1 MSNDLLK
8 QLEAKIN
15 EAIETIEFSRMEI
28 TDLKEKNDELENRY
42 EDWEQRLSSLIEKF
56 EQLEDVEAVEVEA
69 EVDTSI
75 QKDEEAEE
83 VVAEEAE
90 TEEVE
95 AEEVVAVE
103 TEMRRL
109 RRIRKYLKEMKLKG
123 PLLVPVQIHTLKPRD
138 PHNTTHDANDVFQIY
153 HNFLHCSF
161 AFIFNCEGNKKSV
174 SSQTSPLA
182 VYKPALC
189 KPGVSSVSPGT
200 SISWITFS

>member
-42 EDWEQRLSSLIEKF
+42 EDWEQRLSTLIEKF

-90 TEEVE
+90 AEEVE

-103 TEMRRL
+103 TED
-109 RRIRKYLKEMKLKG
+109 EEAE
-123 PLLVPVQIHTLKPRD
+123 VDTEE
-138 PHNTTHDANDVFQIY
+138 F
-153 HNFLHCSF
+153 
-161 AFIFNCEGNKKSV
+161 EGEKIEGSTFGTSADSYTEAPG
-174 SSQTSPLA
+174 SSQHYA
-182 VYKPALC
+182 
-189 KPGVSSVSPGT
+189 
-200 SISWITFS
+200 

>member
-28 TDLKEKNDELENRY
+28 TDLKEKNNELENRY

-90 TEEVE
+90 DEEAEADTEEFEGDEIEGSTFGTSADSYTE
-95 AEEVVAVE
+95 AP
-103 TEMRRL
+103 
-109 RRIRKYLKEMKLKG
+109 G
-123 PLLVPVQIHTLKPRD
+123 
-138 PHNTTHDANDVFQIY
+138 
-153 HNFLHCSF
+153 
-161 AFIFNCEGNKKSV
+161 
-174 SSQTSPLA
+174 SSQHYA
-182 VYKPALC
+182 
-189 KPGVSSVSPGT
+189 
-200 SISWITFS
+200 

>member
-15 EAIETIEFSRMEI
+15 EAIETIEFSRMKI
-28 TDLKEKNDELENRY
+28 TDLIEKNDELENRY

-56 EQLEDVEAVEVEA
+56 EQLEDLEAVEVEA

-90 TEEVE
+90 AEEVE

-103 TEMRRL
+103 TED
-109 RRIRKYLKEMKLKG
+109 EEAEAD
-123 PLLVPVQIHTLKPRD
+123 TEE
-138 PHNTTHDANDVFQIY
+138 F
-153 HNFLHCSF
+153 
-161 AFIFNCEGNKKSV
+161 EGDEIEGSTFGTSADSYTEAPG
-174 SSQTSPLA
+174 SSQHYA
-182 VYKPALC
+182 
-189 KPGVSSVSPGT
+189 
-200 SISWITFS
+200 

>member
-95 AEEVVAVE
+95 AEETPEDLEIGLESLAS
-103 TEMRRL
+103 
-109 RRIRKYLKEMKLKG
+109 KYGLQELKETLVRMSQKG
-123 PLLVPVQIHTLKPRD
+123 
-138 PHNTTHDANDVFQIY
+138 
-153 HNFLHCSF
+153 
-161 AFIFNCEGNKKSV
+161 
-174 SSQTSPLA
+174 
-182 VYKPALC
+182 
-189 KPGVSSVSPGT
+189 
-200 SISWITFS
+200 

>member
-83 VVAEEAE
+83 VVAEEAAA
-90 TEEVE
+90 EEVVT
-95 AEEVVAVE
+95 EEVVAVE
-103 TEMRRL
+103 TGDE
-109 RRIRKYLKEMKLKG
+109 EAEAD
-123 PLLVPVQIHTLKPRD
+123 TEE
-138 PHNTTHDANDVFQIY
+138 F
-153 HNFLHCSF
+153 
-161 AFIFNCEGNKKSV
+161 EGDKIEGSTFGTSADSYTEAPG
-174 SSQTSPLA
+174 SSQHYA
-182 VYKPALC
+182 
-189 KPGVSSVSPGT
+189 
-200 SISWITFS
+200 

>member
-56 EQLEDVEAVEVEA
+56 EQLEDVEVVEVEAEA

-90 TEEVE
+90 AEEVE

-103 TEMRRL
+103 TED
-109 RRIRKYLKEMKLKG
+109 EEAEAD
-123 PLLVPVQIHTLKPRD
+123 TEE
-138 PHNTTHDANDVFQIY
+138 F
-153 HNFLHCSF
+153 
-161 AFIFNCEGNKKSV
+161 EGDEIEGSTFGTSADSYTEAPG
-174 SSQTSPLA
+174 SSQHYA
-182 VYKPALC
+182 
-189 KPGVSSVSPGT
+189 
-200 SISWITFS
+200 

>member
-90 TEEVE
+90 AEEVE
-95 AEEVVAVE
+95 AEEVEAEEMVAVE
-103 TEMRRL
+103 TE
-109 RRIRKYLKEMKLKG
+109 EAEAD
-123 PLLVPVQIHTLKPRD
+123 TEE
-138 PHNTTHDANDVFQIY
+138 F
-153 HNFLHCSF
+153 
-161 AFIFNCEGNKKSV
+161 EGDEIEGSTFGTSADSYTEAPG
-174 SSQTSPLA
+174 SSQHYA
-182 VYKPALC
+182 
-189 KPGVSSVSPGT
+189 
-200 SISWITFS
+200 

>member
-90 TEEVE
+90 SEEVE

-103 TEMRRL
+103 TEDEEAEAADR
-109 RRIRKYLKEMKLKG
+109 EE
-123 PLLVPVQIHTLKPRD
+123 
-138 PHNTTHDANDVFQIY
+138 F
-153 HNFLHCSF
+153 
-161 AFIFNCEGNKKSV
+161 EGEKIEGSTFGTSADSYTEAPG
-174 SSQTSPLA
+174 SSQHYA
-182 VYKPALC
+182 
-189 KPGVSSVSPGT
+189 
-200 SISWITFS
+200 

>member
-69 EVDTSI
+69 EVEAEVDTSI

-83 VVAEEAE
+83 VAAEETEA
-90 TEEVE
+90 EEVE

-103 TEMRRL
+103 TE
-109 RRIRKYLKEMKLKG
+109 EAEAD
-123 PLLVPVQIHTLKPRD
+123 TD
-138 PHNTTHDANDVFQIY
+138 TEEF
-153 HNFLHCSF
+153 
-161 AFIFNCEGNKKSV
+161 EGDEIEGSTFGTSADSYTEASG
-174 SSQTSPLA
+174 SSQHYA
-182 VYKPALC
+182 
-189 KPGVSSVSPGT
+189 
-200 SISWITFS
+200 

>member
-90 TEEVE
+90 AEEVE

-103 TEMRRL
+103 TED
-109 RRIRKYLKEMKLKG
+109 EEAEAD
-123 PLLVPVQIHTLKPRD
+123 TEE
-138 PHNTTHDANDVFQIY
+138 F
-153 HNFLHCSF
+153 
-161 AFIFNCEGNKKSV
+161 EGDEIEGSTFGTSADSYTEAPG
-174 SSQTSPLA
+174 SSQHYA
-182 VYKPALC
+182 
-189 KPGVSSVSPGT
+189 
-200 SISWITFS
+200 

>member
-83 VVAEEAE
+83 VGAEEAE
-90 TEEVE
+90 AEEVE
-95 AEEVVAVE
+95 AEEVVAVK
-103 TEMRRL
+103 TED
-109 RRIRKYLKEMKLKG
+109 EEAEAD
-123 PLLVPVQIHTLKPRD
+123 TEE
-138 PHNTTHDANDVFQIY
+138 F
-153 HNFLHCSF
+153 
-161 AFIFNCEGNKKSV
+161 EGDEIEGSTFGTSADSYTEAPG
-174 SSQTSPLA
+174 SSQHYA
-182 VYKPALC
+182 
-189 KPGVSSVSPGT
+189 
-200 SISWITFS
+200 

>member
-83 VVAEEAE
+83 VVAEKTESEEVVAVE
-90 TEEVE
+90 TESEEVE

-103 TEMRRL
+103 TE
-109 RRIRKYLKEMKLKG
+109 EAE
-123 PLLVPVQIHTLKPRD
+123 VDTD
-138 PHNTTHDANDVFQIY
+138 TEEF
-153 HNFLHCSF
+153 
-161 AFIFNCEGNKKSV
+161 EGDEIEGSTFGTSADSYTEAPG
-174 SSQTSPLA
+174 SSQHYA
-182 VYKPALC
+182 
-189 KPGVSSVSPGT
+189 
-200 SISWITFS
+200 

>member
-56 EQLEDVEAVEVEA
+56 EQLEAVEAVEVEA

-83 VVAEEAE
+83 VVAQE
-90 TEEVE
+90 TE

-103 TEMRRL
+103 TE
-109 RRIRKYLKEMKLKG
+109 EAEAD
-123 PLLVPVQIHTLKPRD
+123 TD
-138 PHNTTHDANDVFQIY
+138 TEEF
-153 HNFLHCSF
+153 
-161 AFIFNCEGNKKSV
+161 EGDEIEGSTFGTSADSYTEAPG
-174 SSQTSPLA
+174 SSQHYA
-182 VYKPALC
+182 
-189 KPGVSSVSPGT
+189 
-200 SISWITFS
+200 

>member
-90 TEEVE
+90 AEEVEAEEAEVEEVE

-103 TEMRRL
+103 TED
-109 RRIRKYLKEMKLKG
+109 EEAEAD
-123 PLLVPVQIHTLKPRD
+123 TEE
-138 PHNTTHDANDVFQIY
+138 F
-153 HNFLHCSF
+153 
-161 AFIFNCEGNKKSV
+161 EGDEIEGSTFGTSADSYTEAPG
-174 SSQTSPLA
+174 SSQHYA
-182 VYKPALC
+182 
-189 KPGVSSVSPGT
+189 
-200 SISWITFS
+200 

>member
-42 EDWEQRLSSLIEKF
+42 EDWEQRLSTLIEKF

-90 TEEVE
+90 AEEVEAEEVEAEEVE

-103 TEMRRL
+103 TED
-109 RRIRKYLKEMKLKG
+109 EEAEAD
-123 PLLVPVQIHTLKPRD
+123 TEE
-138 PHNTTHDANDVFQIY
+138 F
-153 HNFLHCSF
+153 
-161 AFIFNCEGNKKSV
+161 EGDEIEGSTFGTSADSYTEAPG
-174 SSQTSPLA
+174 SSQHYA
-182 VYKPALC
+182 
-189 KPGVSSVSPGT
+189 
-200 SISWITFS
+200 

>member
-56 EQLEDVEAVEVEA
+56 EQLEAVEVEAEAEAEA

-75 QKDEEAEE
+75 QKDEETEE
-83 VVAEEAE
+83 VVAEETEA
-90 TEEVE
+90 EEVE

-103 TEMRRL
+103 TE
-109 RRIRKYLKEMKLKG
+109 YEEAEAD
-123 PLLVPVQIHTLKPRD
+123 TEE
-138 PHNTTHDANDVFQIY
+138 F
-153 HNFLHCSF
+153 
-161 AFIFNCEGNKKSV
+161 EGDKIEGSTFSTSADSYTEAPG
-174 SSQTSPLA
+174 SSQHYA
-182 VYKPALC
+182 
-189 KPGVSSVSPGT
+189 
-200 SISWITFS
+200 

>member
-75 QKDEEAEE
+75 QKDEESEE
-83 VVAEEAE
+83 VVAEETESEEVVAVE
-90 TEEVE
+90 TEPEEVE

-103 TEMRRL
+103 TE
-109 RRIRKYLKEMKLKG
+109 ETEETEEAE
-123 PLLVPVQIHTLKPRD
+123 VDTD
-138 PHNTTHDANDVFQIY
+138 TDTEEF
-153 HNFLHCSF
+153 
-161 AFIFNCEGNKKSV
+161 EGDEIEGSTFGTSADSYTEAPG
-174 SSQTSPLA
+174 SSQHYA
-182 VYKPALC
+182 
-189 KPGVSSVSPGT
+189 
-200 SISWITFS
+200 

>member
-83 VVAEEAE
+83 VVAEETESEKVVAVE
-90 TEEVE
+90 TESEEVE

-103 TEMRRL
+103 TE
-109 RRIRKYLKEMKLKG
+109 EAE
-123 PLLVPVQIHTLKPRD
+123 VDTD
-138 PHNTTHDANDVFQIY
+138 TEEF
-153 HNFLHCSF
+153 
-161 AFIFNCEGNKKSV
+161 EGDEIEGSTFGTSTDSYTEAPG
-174 SSQTSPLA
+174 SSQHYA
-182 VYKPALC
+182 
-189 KPGVSSVSPGT
+189 
-200 SISWITFS
+200 

>member
-83 VVAEEAE
+83 VVAGETESEEVVAGE
-90 TEEVE
+90 TESEEVE

-103 TEMRRL
+103 TE
-109 RRIRKYLKEMKLKG
+109 EAE
-123 PLLVPVQIHTLKPRD
+123 VDTD
-138 PHNTTHDANDVFQIY
+138 TEEF
-153 HNFLHCSF
+153 
-161 AFIFNCEGNKKSV
+161 EGDEIEGSTFGTSADSYTEAPG
-174 SSQTSPLA
+174 SSQHYA
-182 VYKPALC
+182 
-189 KPGVSSVSPGT
+189 
-200 SISWITFS
+200 

>member
-1 MSNDLLK
+1 MSTDLLK

-83 VVAEEAE
+83 VVAEA
-90 TEEVE
+90 EEVE

-103 TEMRRL
+103 TED
-109 RRIRKYLKEMKLKG
+109 EEAEAD
-123 PLLVPVQIHTLKPRD
+123 TEE
-138 PHNTTHDANDVFQIY
+138 F
-153 HNFLHCSF
+153 
-161 AFIFNCEGNKKSV
+161 EGDEIEGSTFGTSADSYTEAPG
-174 SSQTSPLA
+174 SSQHYA
-182 VYKPALC
+182 
-189 KPGVSSVSPGT
+189 
-200 SISWITFS
+200 

>member
-90 TEEVE
+90 DEEAEADTEEFEGDEIEGSTFGTSADSYTE
-95 AEEVVAVE
+95 AP
-103 TEMRRL
+103 
-109 RRIRKYLKEMKLKG
+109 G
-123 PLLVPVQIHTLKPRD
+123 
-138 PHNTTHDANDVFQIY
+138 
-153 HNFLHCSF
+153 
-161 AFIFNCEGNKKSV
+161 
-174 SSQTSPLA
+174 SSQHYA
-182 VYKPALC
+182 
-189 KPGVSSVSPGT
+189 
-200 SISWITFS
+200 

>member
-83 VVAEEAE
+83 VVAEETESEEVVAVE
-90 TEEVE
+90 TEAEEVE

-103 TEMRRL
+103 TE
-109 RRIRKYLKEMKLKG
+109 EAE
-123 PLLVPVQIHTLKPRD
+123 VDTDTDTEQ
-138 PHNTTHDANDVFQIY
+138 F
-153 HNFLHCSF
+153 
-161 AFIFNCEGNKKSV
+161 EGDEIEGSTFGTSADSYTEAPG
-174 SSQTSPLA
+174 SSQHYA
-182 VYKPALC
+182 
-189 KPGVSSVSPGT
+189 
-200 SISWITFS
+200 

>member
-90 TEEVE
+90 AEEVE

-103 TEMRRL
+103 TED
-109 RRIRKYLKEMKLKG
+109 EE
-123 PLLVPVQIHTLKPRD
+123 VEADTEE
-138 PHNTTHDANDVFQIY
+138 F
-153 HNFLHCSF
+153 
-161 AFIFNCEGNKKSV
+161 EGDKIEGSTFGTSADSYTEAPG
-174 SSQTSPLA
+174 SSQHYA
-182 VYKPALC
+182 
-189 KPGVSSVSPGT
+189 
-200 SISWITFS
+200 

>member
-90 TEEVE
+90 AEEVE
-95 AEEVVAVE
+95 AEEVVAVQ
-103 TEMRRL
+103 TED
-109 RRIRKYLKEMKLKG
+109 EADEADTG
-123 PLLVPVQIHTLKPRD
+123 E
-138 PHNTTHDANDVFQIY
+138 F
-153 HNFLHCSF
+153 
-161 AFIFNCEGNKKSV
+161 EGDELEGSTFGTSADSYTEAPG
-174 SSQTSPLA
+174 SSQHYA
-182 VYKPALC
+182 
-189 KPGVSSVSPGT
+189 
-200 SISWITFS
+200 

>member
-83 VVAEEAE
+83 VVAEETEA
-90 TEEVE
+90 EEVE

-103 TEMRRL
+103 TE
-109 RRIRKYLKEMKLKG
+109 EAEAEAEAD
-123 PLLVPVQIHTLKPRD
+123 TD
-138 PHNTTHDANDVFQIY
+138 TEEF
-153 HNFLHCSF
+153 
-161 AFIFNCEGNKKSV
+161 EGDEIEGSTFGTSADSYTEAPG
-174 SSQTSPLA
+174 SSQHYA
-182 VYKPALC
+182 
-189 KPGVSSVSPGT
+189 
-200 SISWITFS
+200 

>member
-83 VVAEEAE
+83 VVAVETEA
-90 TEEVE
+90 EEVE

-103 TEMRRL
+103 TED
-109 RRIRKYLKEMKLKG
+109 EEAEAD
-123 PLLVPVQIHTLKPRD
+123 TEE
-138 PHNTTHDANDVFQIY
+138 F
-153 HNFLHCSF
+153 
-161 AFIFNCEGNKKSV
+161 EGDKIEGSTFGTSADSYTEAPG
-174 SSQTSPLA
+174 SSQHYA
-182 VYKPALC
+182 
-189 KPGVSSVSPGT
+189 
-200 SISWITFS
+200 

>member
-83 VVAEEAE
+83 VVAEE
-90 TEEVE
+90 TE

-103 TEMRRL
+103 TEEAEVDTDTDTEEFEGDE
-109 RRIRKYLKEMKLKG
+109 IKG
-123 PLLVPVQIHTLKPRD
+123 STFGTSADSYTEAP
-138 PHNTTHDANDVFQIY
+138 
-153 HNFLHCSF
+153 
-161 AFIFNCEGNKKSV
+161 G
-174 SSQTSPLA
+174 SSQHYA
-182 VYKPALC
+182 
-189 KPGVSSVSPGT
+189 
-200 SISWITFS
+200 

>member
-90 TEEVE
+90 AEEVVAEEAE
-95 AEEVVAVE
+95 AEEVVAE
-103 TEMRRL
+103 EAEDEADTKEFEGDEIEGSTFGTSADSYTEAP
-109 RRIRKYLKEMKLKG
+109 G
-123 PLLVPVQIHTLKPRD
+123 
-138 PHNTTHDANDVFQIY
+138 
-153 HNFLHCSF
+153 
-161 AFIFNCEGNKKSV
+161 
-174 SSQTSPLA
+174 SSQHYA
-182 VYKPALC
+182 
-189 KPGVSSVSPGT
+189 
-200 SISWITFS
+200 

>member
-90 TEEVE
+90 AEEVEAKEVVAEEVE
-95 AEEVVAVE
+95 AEEMVAVE
-103 TEMRRL
+103 TED
-109 RRIRKYLKEMKLKG
+109 EEAEAD
-123 PLLVPVQIHTLKPRD
+123 TEE
-138 PHNTTHDANDVFQIY
+138 F
-153 HNFLHCSF
+153 
-161 AFIFNCEGNKKSV
+161 EGDEIEGSTFGTSADSYTEAPG
-174 SSQTSPLA
+174 SSQHYA
-182 VYKPALC
+182 
-189 KPGVSSVSPGT
+189 
-200 SISWITFS
+200 